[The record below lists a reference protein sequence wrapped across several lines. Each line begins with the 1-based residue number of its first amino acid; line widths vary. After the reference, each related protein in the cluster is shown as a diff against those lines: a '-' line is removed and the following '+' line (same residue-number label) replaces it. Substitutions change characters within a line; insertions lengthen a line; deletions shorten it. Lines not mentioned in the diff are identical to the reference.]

1 VPLKANDIL
10 GGSENSNVSPTHQ
23 KLCNYT
29 TALKSQMVVST
40 AVNNLIRNDP
50 NVKIIYTAASRFTV
64 Y

>member
-1 VPLKANDIL
+1 LKANDIL
-10 GGSENSNVSPTHQ
+10 RVRENSNLSPTHQ
-23 KLCNYT
+23 KLYNYT

-40 AVNNLIRNDP
+40 AVNDLIRNVP